1 MGRMSRPAARCAPA
15 LVPLLVM
22 AASLAGCA
30 RNALERPR
38 YAYSPEAFSAALE
51 ARVPG
56 ISPALAEAPF
66 VVDEQTVNRAR
77 DVMARLPRGPE
88 RMQALVDFL
97 NAPEPEGLGL
107 RYDWQATGD
116 AETTLARRRGNCVSL
131 ASVLVGL
138 GRGLGWPVYYAEV
151 RARTPETKEFEGVR
165 ALSDHMAVLIT
176 PRSAQML
183 VDFTGLIDR
192 IESVQ
197 IIDDLT
203 AYAHILNNLSA
214 EHVLRVD
221 SSPEPAAWTRA
232 LAGFG
237 LATQVQPE
245 LGRAWD
251 NMGRAVTRRGRVE
264 EPRAAY
270 GRAVELDT
278 AFGSPERNLTVM
290 ETRATGKTAILE
302 KAAPE

>member
-1 MGRMSRPAARCAPA
+1 MLAVVSWVAT
-15 LVPLLVM
+15 

-30 RNALERPR
+30 TNAGDQPR
-38 YAYSPEAFSAALE
+38 YAYTPEAFTTALE
-51 ARVPG
+51 GRVPG
-56 ISPALAEAPF
+56 IPPALAEAPF
-66 VVDEQTVNRAR
+66 IVDEQTVKRAR
-77 DVMARLPRGPE
+77 ALMARLPRGPD

-97 NAPEPEGLGL
+97 NQPEPEGLGL

-151 RARTPETKEFEGVR
+151 RARHPETKEFEGVR

-183 VDFTGLIDR
+183 VDFTGLIDQ
-192 IESVQ
+192 IQSVK

-203 AYAHILNNLSA
+203 AYAHILDNLSA
-214 EHVLRVD
+214 EHVLSVE
-221 SSPEPAAWTRA
+221 SSPDPAAWTRA
-232 LAGFG
+232 LAGFRR
-237 LATQVQPE
+237 ATQVQPE
-245 LGRAWD
+245 LGRAWN
-251 NMGRAVTRRGRVE
+251 NMGIALTRLGRFE
-264 EPRAAY
+264 EAREAY

-302 KAAPE
+302 KASPE